1 MNQRNGKSQP
11 IDEAMCQGS
20 SSPPAEERP
29 SRLGG
34 WRNLFGPLGRY
45 RPGWLRRDLAA
56 GFRNCDP
63 LTVPQWAHLP
73 EVSSSEERLLAALPL
88 RGKVV
93 YDIGAHAGAYSLF
106 FSRRVGPAGAVVAFE
121 PSPKTFALLRRN
133 IEINGVSNVRALEC
147 ALGRESTRR
156 ALYVL
161 PGMPST
167 ASLAPE
173 ARTPFRLRSAVVA
186 IEPLDVL
193 APRLDLP
200 SPDFIKIDVEGME
213 AEVLA
218 GATDT
223 LRRWRPDVL
232 VEIHG
237 ATPHARKAQAER
249 VAILLARLGY
259 GLTHVE
265 SRRAV
270 TPGRAAVAAVGHVFA
285 RVSRRPIPQIA

>member
-1 MNQRNGKSQP
+1 MNKRNGQP
-11 IDEAMCQGS
+11 RQIDEVPSQGS
-20 SSPPAEERP
+20 SSPAADARP

-34 WRNLFGPLGRY
+34 WRNLLGPLGRY

-56 GFRNCDP
+56 GFHNCDP
-63 LTVPQWAHLP
+63 LAVPQWAHLP
-73 EVSSSEERLLAALPL
+73 DVSSSEERLLAALPL
-88 RGKVV
+88 SGKVV

-106 FSRRVGPAGAVVAFE
+106 FSRRVGPAGSVVAFE
-121 PSPKTFALLRRN
+121 PSPKTFALLCRN
-133 IEINGVSNVRALEC
+133 IESNGVANVRLLEC

-173 ARTPFRLRSAVVA
+173 ARTPFRRRSAVVA
-186 IEPLDVL
+186 IEPLDAL

-200 SPDFIKIDVEGME
+200 KPDFIKIDVEGME

-249 VAILLARLGY
+249 VAVLLARLGY

-265 SRRAV
+265 SRSAV
-270 TPGRAAVAAVGHVFA
+270 APGRAAVAAVGHVFA
-285 RVSRRPIPQIA
+285 RVSRRPIPQLA